1 MEQIIISQEE
11 NQRIQINS
19 NEPQLINISNIPS
32 QNINLN
38 QELNQELEINQ
49 PQNQVILIGQAGNII
64 GISDVLVNGVSVV
77 SGNIAY
83 VIVPTKTSELTN
95 DSGYITINDIPEET
109 DPTVPS
115 YVKAISLADINRW
128 NNKQNELVSGSTIK
142 TINNISLLGN
152 GNINLEGSTY
162 TAGYGIDIDSNNEIS
177 NTITSYNDLSDLPT
191 IPTSTSQL
199 TNNSN
204 FVSSNELSEVAFTG
218 NYNALSGIPQIPA
231 NTSELIN
238 DGDDGLH
245 PFISKEVNDLTNY
258 TTTTNLNTLLSGK
271 QDTLVSGTN
280 IKTINN
286 NSILGSGNLTI
297 SGGTSTDV
305 QINGTSITSGGV
317 ANIIT
322 ETAYNSSTNK
332 IATVSDIPTNTSD
345 LQNDS
350 GFITSTDYGTFS
362 TGGTVK
368 SSNGFMINSS
378 TGNPYA
384 NTYNYNEYNS
394 HTNEVFI
401 GKGTLENALT
411 GKGYITNSV
420 NNLTN
425 YTNNTDLAT
434 TLSNYGKIKVLW
446 TGWSNGQVTLNDNIS
461 NYDYLII
468 FYGSGTYIG
477 SVTVTTGVNNSIILT
492 YNEYDSNLYINIF
505 TTICSLGTNTITPT
519 KYYYTTM
526 HSNFYYTSDSSN
538 YISLYKVIGIK
549 GGA

>member
-1 MEQIIISQEE
+1 MKITI
-11 NQRIQINS
+11 NQNEIQKITLNNS
-19 NEPQLINISNIPS
+19 NTQDININENEEQLIQVNNTDS
-32 QNINLN
+32 QNIG
-38 QELNQELEINQ
+38 INQ
-49 PQNQVILIGQAGNII
+49 SDNQIIYVNESATII
-64 GISDVLVNGVSVV
+64 GITDVLVNGVTVV